1 MHQEDAAT
9 GKGLPY
15 LATNKDELMDVFRTI
30 MNSVKGAV
38 FFGSAPAATTSTDL
52 GDMVVLASFN
62 AGNWTGEIEAIAK
75 DTTTGKWNASLWKAS
90 ENMPATRNVWTVDS
104 GNNLTAYTTSTLAGD
119 NYLCKKIGDIVH
131 STPMVVAAP
140 PFFYAFDNYS
150 SFKRNLSVTNPREK
164 MAYVG
169 SNDGLLHAF
178 SLETGQERW
187 AFLPKSLQAKLNE
200 AGNGASY
207 DPCSTSYCHRYLL
220 DGSPQ
225 VADVYG
231 VFGGASKWRTMLV
244 VGQRGGGTAYTAL
257 DVTKGES
264 FGAGA
269 DQAKFLWELTD
280 AQLGESWSEA
290 AIERVS
296 YPGGGTGATAWGVFV
311 SSGYSEND
319 NTQYLKEGYLY
330 GLEAATG
337 TGLWSDGTTT
347 INKIKVTPEAGT
359 LNFKNLS
366 GAAPGV
372 GVIVRGLTS
381 GAYGAAVV
389 SITNGATGS
398 IVMSNVFNSSFVNNE
413 QIVWSGSSATV
424 DGTFSASTASQK
436 NNALSSPVT
445 GNFYAPDHTEDCI
458 YVGDLYGTMYRVDS
472 IGKGQTPSASKL
484 FKFNPYPSGPD
495 ERPIRGK
502 ASIAYNE
509 GSSGLWVYYGTG
521 RYETAADKVN
531 NQQQYFFGL
540 KDAATPRATPYSV
553 ADLTT
558 LEARFTAAT
567 IGGKAMRLRT
577 INGTNTSAN
586 PWAMKLFAGQSGW
599 GGPAT
604 SGGSERVFTKPLVV
618 GGIVFFTTFIPDA
631 DICTGSGDTYVFAL
645 DYKTGM
651 PPTSPVFDL
660 NGDGKFTDADKVLI
674 NGSLMVPIGLYVGR
688 GQGSAPVLFKDTLF
702 ITTSTPQAG
711 STGSGN
717 VTGLNSLLV
726 NIPQKKIRVESWKHN

>member
-1 MHQEDAAT
+1 
-9 GKGLPY
+9 
-15 LATNKDELMDVFRTI
+15 
-30 MNSVKGAV
+30 
-38 FFGSAPAATTSTDL
+38 
-52 GDMVVLASFN
+52 
-62 AGNWTGEIEAIAK
+62 
-75 DTTTGKWNASLWKAS
+75 
-90 ENMPATRNVWTVDS
+90 
-104 GNNLTAYTTSTLAGD
+104 
-119 NYLCKKIGDIVH
+119 
-131 STPMVVAAP
+131 
-140 PFFYAFDNYS
+140 
-150 SFKRNLSVTNPREK
+150 
-164 MAYVG
+164 MA
-169 SNDGLLHAF
+169 N
-178 SLETGQERW
+178 
-187 AFLPKSLQAKLNE
+187 
-200 AGNGASY
+200 
-207 DPCSTSYCHRYLL
+207 
-220 DGSPQ
+220 
-225 VADVYG
+225 
-231 VFGGASKWRTMLV
+231 
-244 VGQRGGGTAYTAL
+244 
-257 DVTKGES
+257 
-264 FGAGA
+264 
-269 DQAKFLWELTD
+269 
-280 AQLGESWSEA
+280 
-290 AIERVS
+290 
-296 YPGGGTGATAWGVFV
+296 
-311 SSGYSEND
+311 
-319 NTQYLKEGYLY
+319 
-330 GLEAATG
+330 
-337 TGLWSDGTTT
+337 
-347 INKIKVTPEAGT
+347 GT
-359 LNFKNLS
+359 LTLVA
-366 GAAPGV
+366 GG
-372 GVIVRGLTS
+372 
-381 GAYGAAVV
+381 
-389 SITNGATGS
+389 
-398 IVMSNVFNSSFVNNE
+398 
-413 QIVWSGSSATV
+413 
-424 DGTFSASTASQK
+424 QK

-445 GNFYAPDHTEDCI
+445 GNFNASDHVEDCI

-567 IGGKAMRLRT
+567 IGGKAMTVRT
-577 INGTNTSAN
+577 INGSNTSAN

-660 NGDGKFTDADKVLI
+660 NGDGKFTDADKVLV
-674 NGSLMVPIGLYVGR
+674 NGSLVMPIGVYVGR

-711 STGSGN
+711 SAGSGN